1 MKRPLGASQA
11 SALSFSLRLCGSACG
26 YVITLRTPH
35 SLLRVALCH
44 SNVFDVEGMWGLVTG
59 MSRLFAWLVL
69 LSLCPTLFG
78 LSPRTWTSSDGK
90 KIQATLLDAFG
101 EEILIRRG
109 DGVSFRLP
117 LARLSQEDKRYV
129 AEARALRLPVPSAL
143 QSVLIINT
151 PDGGRGTGFL
161 VQRFGEVH
169 LMTNAHVVRGANKI
183 TVMRADGR
191 PLATTDRMEMAKDGR
206 DLVRFKMVPALGG
219 VTRAEDFRLGEAV
232 YALGNSGGLNVLTP
246 LGGQVIGVGPSEIE
260 VTTPFIPG
268 NSGGPI
274 LNRRNEVLGVATYVA
289 ASKREWW
296 ARGTRFAQVRRVATR
311 LDGVEWVP
319 LSLQAF
325 HDADLTVKNAVS
337 KIEDIEK
344 WKRIVQANVNN
355 PDAKDAA
362 TKLIRISG
370 RLENDLRLMSAAVRI
385 PFLKEDAARVQAY
398 NRKLKDELHAL
409 RRKMQQ

>member
-1 MKRPLGASQA
+1 MKLLITGAS
-11 SALSFSLRLCGSACG
+11 STLGKNLTSELLKTGKFSIRLLEHNS
-26 YVITLRTPH
+26 
-35 SLLRVALCH
+35 
-44 SNVFDVEGMWGLVTG
+44 
-59 MSRLFAWLVL
+59 LVL
-69 LSLCPTLFG
+69 NENC
-78 LSPRTWTSSDGK
+78 
-90 KIQATLLDAFG
+90 
-101 EEILIRRG
+101 EI
-109 DGVSFRLP
+109 
-117 LARLSQEDKRYV
+117 
-129 AEARALRLPVPSAL
+129 
-143 QSVLIINT
+143 
-151 PDGGRGTGFL
+151 
-161 VQRFGEVH
+161 
-169 LMTNAHVVRGANKI
+169 
-183 TVMRADGR
+183 
-191 PLATTDRMEMAKDGR
+191 
-206 DLVRFKMVPALGG
+206 
-219 VTRAEDFRLGEAV
+219 FRLGEAV

-260 VTTPFIPG
+260 VTTPLIPG

-385 PFLKEDAARVQAY
+385 PFLKEDAACVQAY